1 MLSNTDLYCIFLTS
15 RAMSLFHTAVL
26 HNHFFPG
33 NWNYKFESKSW
44 FDSVPKC
51 KKKKRRSWVPTTSN
65 NQNLSWNHIFQMTFF
80 RNAVTNIFHSMNKQK
95 ERFCSDVEVLN
106 NEFSIMQHFS
116 DNQSK
121 EIHRL
126 IEKWI
131 WIVSSLNAKPHW
143 GRML

>member
-1 MLSNTDLYCIFLTS
+1 M
-15 RAMSLFHTAVL
+15 A
-26 HNHFFPG
+26 
-33 NWNYKFESKSW
+33 
-44 FDSVPKC
+44 
-51 KKKKRRSWVPTTSN
+51 
-65 NQNLSWNHIFQMTFF
+65 FF

-126 IEKWI
+126 IEK
-131 WIVSSLNAKPHW
+131 
-143 GRML
+143 